1 MATKIL
7 PLDFWWFKIKP
18 GFFIYSNQNVFQFQ
32 LTDLHKKNLKSMKD
46 TETDLKS
53 KLSKSED
60 KVSDLSKVQ
69 QDLSKLRSEF
79 ETLSKNHLRTTEDLN
94 R

>member
-1 MATKIL
+1 M
-7 PLDFWWFKIKP
+7 
-18 GFFIYSNQNVFQFQ
+18 FFFFQ
-32 LTDLHKKNLKSMKD
+32 LTDLHKKNLKSMTD

-53 KLSKSED
+53 KLSKSES
-60 KVSDLSKVQ
+60 KVSDLSKVH